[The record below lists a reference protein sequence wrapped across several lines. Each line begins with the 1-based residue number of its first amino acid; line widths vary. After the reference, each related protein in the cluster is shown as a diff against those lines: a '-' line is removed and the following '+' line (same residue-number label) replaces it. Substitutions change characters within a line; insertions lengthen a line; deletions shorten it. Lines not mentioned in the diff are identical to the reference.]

1 MSKKLTLIRHGKTG
15 YSGRYIGSRDV
26 SLSSAGRQQIEDIR
40 SYFVNRKELKIIAS
54 PMLRCRQSCGILF
67 PEQKIVYDDELR
79 EVDFGRWEGL
89 TLLKLRLRIQTMWMT
104 GPSYPEHFC
113 FPEGE
118 CVDAFLKRVGTV
130 GEKYPFLEQDI
141 IIIAHGGV
149 IRALLCYFLKLDPSK
164 YLLFQV
170 EKGRFTT
177 LNLFPEGAVLT
188 GLNLGVK

>member
-1 MSKKLTLIRHGKTG
+1 M
-15 YSGRYIGSRDV
+15 
-26 SLSSAGRQQIEDIR
+26 SSAGRQQIEDIR

-89 TLLKLRLRIQTMWMT
+89 TFAEIAAKDPDYVDDWAKLSGT
-104 GPSYPEHFC
+104 FC

-130 GEKYPFLEQDI
+130 GEKITHFSEQDI